1 MNCNLSRSQKARANK
16 RQKSILDVIAEQSK
30 LQHKYGDYYI
40 WLNFVN
46 ELEKRGIVLFC
57 DKEQRA
63 EFLGM
68 CLLGEYLRRIAINNP
83 TLFSHT
89 DIPKE
94 YNTDNLYIG
103 QVVPNYK
110 ELCRLLEVKP
120 KTGKSR
126 QLQEKDFLR
135 YFDYEKIKYSNEY
148 LILDIYDE
156 PIKKNEQAKN
166 SLYCNALKLMIM
178 YELSKELSAKKANER
193 LQLNDDDIVY
203 SIKTTYNNLVK
214 KLKLLSI
221 FFDKDIT
228 DYLIDKYLQLTDQDI
243 TDIDKSYIIRNLS
256 IYKRV
261 INRKH
266 KGNIDYALKCLKNQN
281 IIHFDSYSVIV
292 EKVDGRQKKRQA
304 TFDEEVLIEN
314 AKREAAKE
322 VGYKNANIASL
333 YNPKAYHDK
342 LDELYHKKGWLYVYH
357 EIEYGAN
364 SKMINTPINEYTNYS
379 ILDFSVLDLSDN
391 ERERYKQIYIDNMGI
406 SSLKKAENDH
416 SIAKQQIQEDKAVI
430 KSGDNQYTYSELDE
444 CFGITPDSFLQNI
457 DNAFILQKLFIDYF
471 INPDD
476 KEIAEC
482 NDYYE
487 T

>member
-1 MNCNLSRSQKARANK
+1 MYMNCNLSRSQKARANE
-16 RQKSILDVIAEQSK
+16 RQKNILSAITEYSK
-30 LQHKYGDYYI
+30 
-40 WLNFVN
+40 
-46 ELEKRGIVLFC
+46 
-57 DKEQRA
+57 KEH
-63 EFLGM
+63 EY
-68 CLLGEYLRRIAINNP
+68 GEYYMILQFFNKLYDLGIEPFESQEDKNTMLFALLMGELIRLRQNRNKQQ
-83 TLFSHT
+83 T
-89 DIPKE
+89 DYTQIEYE
-94 YNTDNLYIG
+94 YNTANLYIG
-103 QVVPNYK
+103 QVVANYK
-110 ELCRLLEVKP
+110 ELCRLLEVNP
-120 KTGKSR
+120 KTGKAK

-228 DYLIDKYLQLTDQDI
+228 DYLIDKYLQLTNQDI

-333 YNPKAYHDK
+333 YNPKAYHEK

-379 ILDFSVLDLSDN
+379 ILYLIFQCL
-391 ERERYKQIYIDNMGI
+391 IYPIT
-406 SSLKKAENDH
+406 KEND
-416 SIAKQQIQEDKAVI
+416 INK
-430 KSGDNQYTYSELDE
+430 Y
-444 CFGITPDSFLQNI
+444 
-457 DNAFILQKLFIDYF
+457 ILIIWAYLH
-471 INPDD
+471 
-476 KEIAEC
+476 
-482 NDYYE
+482 
-487 T
+487 